1 MLLGNYNVFLKN
13 PITYVG
19 GDSTSGVTGLRQNW
33 NGAGVSRNRYY
44 GENWVA
50 GVADRCGVPSNY
62 ASPYAWNLP
71 PHSGGIGSNVG
82 IQITSDM
89 TSSMAAG
96 KALEAALSGSG
107 NITDATVQLVVSM
120 VADLTASGTITNAQ
134 AVAILQMVADLNGTG
149 SVTGTL
155 QAIGHLIA
163 GITADASMSPQMN
176 ATANMEADI
185 TPFTELSPE
194 SLTAAMWNALAAEYN
209 SSGTMGEKLN
219 AAGTA
224 GDPWTTD
231 LTSYNTANTAG
242 KILKDNPAALE
253 VINSNV
259 KKASK
264 LIPASEDI

>member
-33 NGAGVSRNRYY
+33 NAPGVSRNRYY
-44 GENWVA
+44 GENWVV

-82 IQITSDM
+82 IRATSELAI
-89 TSSMAAG
+89 SMAGG
-96 KALEAALSGSG
+96 KALEASLSGSG
-107 NITDATVQLVVSM
+107 TISSGTIQLVVSM
-120 VADLTASGTITNAQ
+120 VANLEASGTITNAQ

-163 GITADASMSPQMN
+163 AITADASMAPEMN

-194 SLTAAMWNALAAEYN
+194 SLAASVWNSIATDFD

-219 AAGTA
+219 GAGSA

-231 LTSYNTANTAG
+231 LTTYNTANTAG
-242 KILKDNPAALE
+242 RILKENPAALE
-253 VINSNV
+253 IINQNV
-259 KKASK
+259 KKSSL

>member
-1 MLLGNYNVFLKN
+1 MLLGNYNIFLKN

-19 GDSTSGVTGLRQNW
+19 GDSTSGVTGLRANW
-33 NGAGVSRNRYY
+33 NGAGVARNRYY

-71 PHSGGIGSNVG
+71 PHSGGIGSNTG
-82 IQITSDM
+82 IQTTSEL
-89 TSSMAAG
+89 TISMAGG

-107 NITDATVQLVVSM
+107 NITDATIQLVVSM

-155 QAIGHLIA
+155 QALGHLIA
-163 GITADASMSPQMN
+163 SITADASMSPEMN

-194 SLTAAMWNALAAEYN
+194 SLAASVWNAIAADFN
-209 SSGTMGEKLN
+209 SSGTMGEKMN

-231 LTSYNTANTAG
+231 LAPYTTPGTAG
-242 KILKDNPAALE
+242 KKMKDTLSQNNFIALK
-253 VINSNV
+253 
-259 KKASK
+259 
-264 LIPASEDI
+264 

>member
-13 PITYVG
+13 PITYIG

-44 GENWVA
+44 GEGWVA

-62 ASPYAWNLP
+62 AAPYAWNLP

-82 IQITSDM
+82 IQTTSELAIT
-89 TSSMAAG
+89 MAGG
-96 KALEAALSGSG
+96 KALEASLSGSG
-107 NITDATVQLVVSM
+107 TISSGTIQLIVSM

-134 AVAILQMVADLNGTG
+134 AVAILQMAADLNGAG
-149 SVTGTL
+149 SIAGAL

-163 GITADASMSPQMN
+163 GITADASLSPEMN

-194 SLTAAMWNALAAEYN
+194 NLAASVWNAIAADFDSN
-209 SSGTMGEKLN
+209 GTMGEKLN

-231 LTSYNTANTAG
+231 LTAYNTANTAG
-242 KILKDNPAALE
+242 KILKDNPSALE
-253 VINSNV
+253 VINQNV

-264 LIPASEDI
+264 LIPASDDI

>member
-19 GDSTSGVTGLRQNW
+19 GDSTSGVTGLRANW

-44 GENWVA
+44 GDGWVA

-82 IQITSDM
+82 IQTTSELAI
-89 TSSMAAG
+89 SMAAG
-96 KALEAALSGSG
+96 KALEAALSGSCTI
-107 NITDATVQLVVSM
+107 NSATVQLVVSM
-120 VADLTASGTITNAQ
+120 VANLEATGNITNAQ
-134 AVAILQMVADLNGTG
+134 AVAILQMVASLEG
-149 SVTGTL
+149 SASVAGTL
-155 QAIGHLIA
+155 RAIGHMVA
-163 GITADASMSPQMN
+163 EVTANASMSPTMN

-194 SLTAAMWNALAAEYN
+194 ALAASVWNTLAADYN
-209 SSGTMGEKLN
+209 TSGTMGNKLN
-219 AAGTA
+219 GAGSA

-231 LTSYNTANTAG
+231 LSTYTTDGTAG
-242 KILKDNPAALE
+242 KILQDAKKKAALAAGL
-253 VINSNV
+253 S
-259 KKASK
+259 A
-264 LIPASEDI
+264 